1 MKGAFSMS
9 KRVIILNFQV
19 ESQAYQAF
27 SEIKKLHAVRSIK
40 GEQMAVVSHD
50 PNGTHQFK
58 IEDFIDF
65 TGNNKSS
72 TGGLIGML
80 VGVLGGPLGILLGWF
95 AGGMIGATQDAK
107 EIKDAQTVFDFV
119 GNKIGEGATGLIL
132 IADEEDNR
140 PLNQLVMMELGGE
153 ITRLDYE
160 DVEKDVHDAKE
171 AKKLPKRLGRTNIR
185 NLPMTMRVPNLQ
197 INKNSRESQKGSL
210 LFLQWSLKKTLA
222 QRNIVF
228 I

>member
-1 MKGAFSMS
+1 MS
-9 KRVIILNFQV
+9 KRVIILNFQI

-27 SEIKKLHAVRSIK
+27 SEIKKLHGTRAIK
-40 GEQMAVVSHD
+40 GEQMAVISHV

-58 IEDFIDF
+58 IEDFLDF
-65 TGNNKSS
+65 TGSNNSS
-72 TGGLIGML
+72 KGGLIGML

-119 GNKIGEGATGLIL
+119 SNKIGEGATGLIL
-132 IADEEDNR
+132 IAEEEDNR

-160 DVEKDVHDAKE
+160 EVEKDVHDAAELEKHAKE
-171 AKKLPKRLGRTNIR
+171 TA
-185 NLPMTMRVPNLQ
+185 Q
-197 INKNSRESQKGSL
+197 KNWKEKHQKSVDETDD
-210 LFLQWSLKKTLA
+210 STPS
-222 QRNIVF
+222 
-228 I
+228 

>member
-1 MKGAFSMS
+1 MS

-27 SEIKKLHAVRSIK
+27 SEIKRLHTSRAIK
-40 GEQMAVVSHD
+40 GEQMAVISHD

-95 AGGMIGATQDAK
+95 AGGMIGASQDAK
-107 EIKDAQTVFDFV
+107 EIKEAQTVFDFV

-132 IADEEDNR
+132 IAEEEDNR

-160 DVEKDVHDAKE
+160 EVEKDVHDAKE
-171 AKKLPKRLGRTNIR
+171 TEKQAKAAAEKT
-185 NLPMTMRVPNLQ
+185 
-197 INKNSRESQKGSL
+197 
-210 LFLQWSLKKTLA
+210 WSSKHSSSDETTQPEDPEVK
-222 QRNIVF
+222 
-228 I
+228 

>member
-1 MKGAFSMS
+1 MKGAFLMS

-80 VGVLGGPLGILLGWF
+80 IGVLGGPLGILLGWF

-171 AKKLPKRLGRTNIR
+171 AENHAKEAAQKTWKDKHPQTSND
-185 NLPMTMRVPNLQ
+185 N
-197 INKNSRESQKGSL
+197 ESSGS
-210 LFLQWSLKKTLA
+210 S
-222 QRNIVF
+222 N
-228 I
+228 

>member
-1 MKGAFSMS
+1 
-9 KRVIILNFQV
+9 
-19 ESQAYQAF
+19 
-27 SEIKKLHAVRSIK
+27 
-40 GEQMAVVSHD
+40 MAVVSHD

-153 ITRLDYE
+153 ITVWIMKMSKKMCMMRR
-160 DVEKDVHDAKE
+160 KPKSRR
-171 AKKLPKRLGRTNIR
+171 KKLPKRLGRTNIR

-197 INKNSRESQKGSL
+197 INKNSRESQKDSL
-210 LFLQWSLKKTLA
+210 LFLQWSLKEFKENVITEEHYFYLKP
-222 QRNIVF
+222 F
-228 I
+228 STYG

>member
-19 ESQAYQAF
+19 AYQAF

-50 PNGTHQFK
+50 PNGNHQFK

-171 AKKLPKRLGRTNIR
+171 AEKQAKEAAQKTWEDKHPQCSDDN
-185 NLPMTMRVPNLQ
+185 
-197 INKNSRESQKGSL
+197 ESSE
-210 LFLQWSLKKTLA
+210 SS
-222 QRNIVF
+222 N
-228 I
+228 

>member
-72 TGGLIGML
+72 TGGLIGMW

-171 AKKLPKRLGRTNIR
+171 AEKQAKEAAQKTWEDKHP
-185 NLPMTMRVPNLQ
+185 Q
-197 INKNSRESQKGSL
+197 SSDDSESSE
-210 LFLQWSLKKTLA
+210 SS
-222 QRNIVF
+222 N
-228 I
+228 

>member
-1 MKGAFSMS
+1 MS

-171 AKKLPKRLGRTNIR
+171 AENHAKEAAQKTWKDKAKHRNVTSIALKLLDER
-185 NLPMTMRVPNLQ
+185 NEVW
-197 INKNSRESQKGSL
+197 
-210 LFLQWSLKKTLA
+210 LFDCGEGTQMLIFKENAIALE
-222 QRNIVF
+222 RYF
-228 I
+228 

>member
-1 MKGAFSMS
+1 MKGAFLMS

-72 TGGLIGML
+72 TGGLI
-80 VGVLGGPLGILLGWF
+80 
-95 AGGMIGATQDAK
+95 GMIGATQDAK

-171 AKKLPKRLGRTNIR
+171 AENHAKEAAQKTWKDKHPQTSND
-185 NLPMTMRVPNLQ
+185 N
-197 INKNSRESQKGSL
+197 ESSGS
-210 LFLQWSLKKTLA
+210 S
-222 QRNIVF
+222 N
-228 I
+228 

>member
-1 MKGAFSMS
+1 MKGAFLMS

-153 ITRLDYE
+153 ITRLDY
-160 DVEKDVHDAKE
+160 
-171 AKKLPKRLGRTNIR
+171 
-185 NLPMTMRVPNLQ
+185 
-197 INKNSRESQKGSL
+197 
-210 LFLQWSLKKTLA
+210 
-222 QRNIVF
+222 
-228 I
+228 

>member
-171 AKKLPKRLGRTNIR
+171 AEKQAKEAAQKTWEDKHQQSSDDN
-185 NLPMTMRVPNLQ
+185 
-197 INKNSRESQKGSL
+197 ESSE
-210 LFLQWSLKKTLA
+210 SS
-222 QRNIVF
+222 N
-228 I
+228 